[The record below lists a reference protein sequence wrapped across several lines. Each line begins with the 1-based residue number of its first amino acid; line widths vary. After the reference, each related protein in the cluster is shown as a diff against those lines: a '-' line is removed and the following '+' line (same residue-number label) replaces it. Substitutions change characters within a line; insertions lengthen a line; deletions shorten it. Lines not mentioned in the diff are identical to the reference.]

1 MKKINLILV
10 TLLLSC
16 GCFAQFGKFYEYRRF
31 IIIPP
36 AGSEKM
42 QKLLDDSSLRFHYGQ
57 PRALPAEKYAALSLR
72 DKFVYNIATGESFA
86 QNCSMDM
93 DPEHAETLLFA
104 QLPPPFGEYRWSD
117 RQYKFFKSN
126 RDTVIAMIKEYG
138 IMADH
143 LGVNFKH
150 VIVNLNATSLIPFLT
165 SEFRMH
171 SRDHDI
177 LTVLMLLMEQNHY
190 SPFLKSP
197 VYETLYGTR
206 ESSYR
211 RTIAL
216 TRADQELII
225 RDANEF
231 YHGLFK

>member
-1 MKKINLILV
+1 MKKINLVLV
-10 TLLLSC
+10 TLLLSG
-16 GCFAQFGKFYEYRRF
+16 GCFAQFGEFYSYRRF
-31 IIIPP
+31 VETPP
-36 AGSEKM
+36 YSSEKV
-42 QKLLDDSSLRFHYGQ
+42 QKLLADSIPRFHYGHSGS
-57 PRALPAEKYAALSLR
+57 LSAEIYAALSLR
-72 DKFVYNIATGESFA
+72 DKFAYNIATGESFA

-93 DPEHAETLLFA
+93 DPGHAEKLLFA
-104 QLPPPFGEYRWSD
+104 QLAPPFGEYRWSD
-117 RQYKFFKSN
+117 RQYKFFQSN
-126 RDTVIAMIKEYG
+126 RDSVIALIKEYG

-150 VIVNLNATSLIPFLT
+150 VIVNLDATSLIPFLIGNY
-165 SEFRMH
+165 RLH
-171 SRDHDI
+171 PKDHDI
-177 LTVLMLLMEQNHY
+177 LTVLMLLMTQNHY

-216 TRADQELII
+216 TTADQDLII
-225 RDANEF
+225 RDANDF